1 MVESPININQSG
13 EEVEQEHN
21 EDVITIIPFDPNDIA
36 VNTPSLN
43 MGDIIN
49 RLEHGEIKLNSEFQ
63 RSPNLWNATKKSR
76 FIESI
81 LLKLP
86 VPAFYFVS
94 DGNGSWEIID
104 GLQRI
109 STIKS
114 FVIDKKLELENL
126 EFLKE
131 YNKCKFED
139 LPRTLQRR
147 IKTFSITANILGKG
161 TPDVVKYNIFNRI
174 NS

>member
-1 MVESPININQSG
+1 MVESPTNINQTGKVTKESN
-13 EEVEQEHN
+13 V
-21 EDVITIIPFDPNDIA
+21 DVINKVPFNPNDIV
-36 VNTPSLN
+36 VNTPTLN
-43 MGDIIN
+43 MGDIID
-49 RLEHGEIKLNSEFQ
+49 RLEHGEIKLNSKFQ
-63 RSPNLWNATKKSR
+63 CSSNLWNTTKKSR

-86 VPAFYFVS
+86 VPAFYFVW
-94 DGNGSWEIID
+94 DDDDSWEIID

-109 STIKS
+109 SAIKS

-131 YNKCKFED
+131 YNKCKFD
-139 LPRTLQRR
+139 NLPRTLQRR
-147 IKTFSITANILGKG
+147 IKIFSITANILGKG
-161 TPDVVKYNIFNRI
+161 TPDTVKYNIFNRI